1 MTRNEQRRFD
11 RLHDQ
16 LLRALKR
23 HGKARKTIDA
33 YARGVRRLAAFV
45 DHCPDDLSVE
55 ELNAYFDQLIDSHG
69 WSTVKID
76 RNGIRFFYEHI
87 LDEPMPWLQMV
98 VPPKWKTLPDVLTV
112 EEIARLIA
120 VTRECRYRVS
130 CLATYSMGLR
140 LGETLNLEVGDI
152 DRERMR
158 VHLRLAKGN
167 KDRFVVLPAVTLR
180 ELRALWCTHRHPSL
194 LFPGRPA
201 PGGGPATAPMDR
213 GNTQRAFRRAAADA
227 RIRKRVSIHSRRHT
241 DPQDADRVARSA
253 PVGGPGKA
261 RHSYATHLV
270 EAGLNLRA
278 VQDQLGHASPETTA
292 RYVRITERSRDNQEA
307 LINTLVD
314 SLSRAVRR
322 ATPAEG

>member
-23 HGKARKTIDA
+23 HGKARKTIEA

-45 DHCPDDLSVE
+45 DHCPDDLSVD

-87 LDEPMPWLQMV
+87 LGEPMPRLVMV
-98 VPPKWKTLPDVLTV
+98 VPPKSKTLPDVLTV
-112 EEIARLIA
+112 DEIARLIA
-120 VTRECRYRVS
+120 VTRERRYRIFW
-130 CLATYSMGLR
+130 LATYSMGLR

-167 KDRFVVLPAVTLR
+167 KDRFVVLPAITLR
-180 ELRALWCTHRHPSL
+180 ALRALWCTHRHPSL
-194 LFPGRPA
+194 IFPGRPA

-227 RIRKRVSIHSRRHT
+227 RIRKRVSIHSL
-241 DPQDADRVARSA
+241 
-253 PVGGPGKA
+253 

-270 EAGLNLRA
+270 EAGLNLRD

-292 RYVRITERSRDNQEA
+292 RYVRITERSRDNQET
-307 LINTLVD
+307 LINDLVG
-314 SLSRAVRR
+314 SLTRAVRR
-322 ATPAEG
+322 SAPVEG